1 MKFLLL
7 IFLFNLFNFSEI
19 VIPFYSRLSEIP
31 KSKTPFDFF
40 NSLLTNEIY
49 TKIKIGTPPQELDL
63 EIDFENYNTYLFKE
77 KNFGKNRYPRFN
89 YNASSTF
96 NYLGNE
102 EYFSD
107 SDFSFATNSSDIV
120 TINDTLKN
128 YNYTFLHGTIKNVAK
143 EKYPGNI
150 GFNSVQNGDNF
161 HKESGLIYQLKLK
174 KVIDNYL
181 FTLSF
186 NENDFNGNII
196 IGKNIYKD
204 YPREKFFSDYCL
216 ITPIYDY
223 FWGWSHLDVHLNS
236 DLLDIKQVQIKPEL
250 GVVIINSSYKEI
262 FKKLFREKINE
273 EKCYDIYTGFYCD
286 KDVDINIGELK
297 FEMKRKGMQFS
308 LDSKDLFMEYNDK
321 LFFLIKFDARVLP
334 DDAKLGYPFLKK
346 YDMIFDIDSRNVG
359 FYNFKIKYEYKK
371 EKNEEKENKEE
382 NENNKNEENK
392 KEEKTDKNNDDNKII
407 DGKNNINEK
416 IKKNKNDENITK
428 KVIFFLLLIFFV
440 ILIIYCVFTI
450 FRRCER
456 KRKGKIFEEL
466 FL

>member
-31 KSKTPFDFF
+31 KSKTPVDFF
-40 NSLLTNEIY
+40 NALLTNEIY
-49 TKIKIGTPPQELDL
+49 TKIKIGTPPQELDM

-128 YNYTFLHGTIKNVAK
+128 YNYTFLHATIKNVAK

-196 IGKNIYKD
+196 IGKNIYED

-216 ITPIYDY
+216 ITPMYDY
-223 FWGWSHLDVHLNS
+223 FWGWNHLEVHLNS
-236 DLLDIKQVQIKPEL
+236 DLLDIKHVQVKPEL
-250 GVVIINSSYKEI
+250 GVIIINSSYKEM
-262 FKKLFREKINE
+262 FKKFFKEKINE
-273 EKCYDIYTGFYCD
+273 EKCYEIYGGFYCD

-297 FEMKRKGMQFS
+297 FEMKRKEMKVS
-308 LDSKDLFMEYNDK
+308 LCSKEVFIEYNNK
-321 LFFLIKFDARVLP
+321 LFFLIKFDSKVLV

-346 YDMIFDIDSRNVG
+346 YDMIFDSDSRHMG

-371 EKNEEKENKEE
+371 EEKEKD
-382 NENNKNEENK
+382 ENNKNEENK
-392 KEEKTDKNNDDNKII
+392 REEKNDKNDNNKII
-407 DGKNNINEK
+407 DEKNNSNEK
-416 IKKNKNDENITK
+416 MEKNKNDENITK
-428 KVIFFLLLIFFV
+428 KVIFFLLLIFFA